1 MSCIAI
7 VGLGNPGARYVNSR
21 HNLGFW
27 LIDKLADEHKIKF
40 IEKSRYCAEIAKF
53 SLGETSFMLI
63 KPLTFMNESGKFLK
77 GLLANNNCD
86 LRKSILVHDEITI
99 PVGQMKISIG
109 KGDGGHNGVKSVF
122 SELRFNLIR
131 LRLGIGSKQNPEMD
145 LAKHVLSKFT
155 LKEKA
160 TLEMQAR
167 HFLNALNSL
176 MTEGVEKA
184 MNLYN
189 QSLPLNFNHEK

>member
-1 MSCIAI
+1 
-7 VGLGNPGARYVNSR
+7 
-21 HNLGFW
+21 
-27 LIDKLADEHKIKF
+27 
-40 IEKSRYCAEIAKF
+40 
-53 SLGETSFMLI
+53 MLV
-63 KPLTFMNESGKFLK
+63 KPLTYMNESGKFLK

-122 SELRFNLIR
+122 SELGFNLIR

-160 TLEMQAR
+160 TLEMKAR

-176 MTEGVEKA
+176 MTERVEKA

>member
-53 SLGETSFMLI
+53 SLGEKSFMLI

-77 GLLANNNCD
+77 GLLANNNCE
-86 LRKSILVHDEITI
+86 LKESIIVHDELTL
-99 PVGQMKISIG
+99 PVGHLKISVG
-109 KGDGGHNGVKSVF
+109 QGDGGHNGVKSVF
-122 SELRFNLIR
+122 SEIGLNLKR
-131 LRLGIGSKQNPEMD
+131 LRLGIGAKKKPEMD
-145 LAKHVLSKFT
+145 LANHVLSRFT
-155 LKEKA
+155 PQEQAVLD
-160 TLEMQAR
+160 MQAG

-176 MTEGVEKA
+176 MTDGVEKA
-184 MNLYN
+184 MNFYN
-189 QSLPLNFNHEK
+189 KSISLKI